1 MNAKRV
7 AVLCAVLLAGFLS
20 RASLS
25 SRADDTSPFAAADA
39 KILAEIHDH
48 SEAAQNL
55 EYISDNIGPRLT
67 GSPQL
72 KAANDWT
79 AEQFRKYGL
88 TNVHLESWK
97 IAHTWTRGTAKAR
110 IVTPAEHPLT
120 IASSGWAPG
129 TNGPVRG
136 PIVFFDAQTKED
148 FEKFRGK
155 LKGAIVI
162 TQKPESLSPPQKET
176 PFADVARP
184 MQAPLPRKGDP
195 IPSSPFANFAAAARE
210 RNDFFKQ
217 EGVAAILRDSNKP
230 HALLNMTGVGGE
242 KFDIGPIP
250 NAFITGEGYRMIY
263 RLLQHGPV
271 EVALGAAALS
281 ASIPERS
288 ARDRSAPA
296 ALVVHSE
303 FPDLAVASE
312 GIGGQIPAH
321 LERPDRFA
329 APALHPTANRSVAAP
344 PAPSPRPLRLSL
356 TTCASSSE
364 SRARAGRGG
373 RTRCRS

>member
-7 AVLCAVLLAGFLS
+7 VVLCAVLLAGFLS

-25 SRADDTSPFAAADA
+25 SMADDTSPFAAADA

-110 IVTPAEHPLT
+110 IVAPAEHPLT
-120 IASSGWAPG
+120 IASSAWAPG

-136 PIVFFDAQTKED
+136 PIVFFDAQTEEE

-176 PFADVARP
+176 PIADVARP

-195 IPSSPFANFAAAARE
+195 IPASPFANFAAAARE

-217 EGVAAILRDSNKP
+217 ESRA
-230 HALLNMTGVGGE
+230 
-242 KFDIGPIP
+242 
-250 NAFITGEGYRMIY
+250 
-263 RLLQHGPV
+263 
-271 EVALGAAALS
+271 
-281 ASIPERS
+281 S
-288 ARDRSAPA
+288 AR
-296 ALVVHSE
+296 
-303 FPDLAVASE
+303 
-312 GIGGQIPAH
+312 
-321 LERPDRFA
+321 
-329 APALHPTANRSVAAP
+329 
-344 PAPSPRPLRLSL
+344 SL
-356 TTCASSSE
+356 PVTT
-364 SRARAGRGG
+364 SR
-373 RTRCRS
+373 